1 MPFKENKTVRR
12 FIDSDGDEFIF
23 LNERFYIEIFNDAN
37 DSVICISKE
46 DIPQIVE
53 WLEAVNESIV

>member
-1 MPFKENKTVRR
+1 MPFKENKTVRC
-12 FIDSDGDEFIF
+12 FIDSNGDEFIF
-23 LNERFYIEIFNDAN
+23 LNERFYIEIFNDTN

-46 DIPQIVE
+46 DISQIVE